1 MLIVYLGNVF
11 KLCSL
16 TKENINSYKEK
27 LIKWEK

>member
-1 MLIVYLGNVF
+1 MLIVYTYIYF

-16 TKENINSYKEK
+16 TKENINSHKEK